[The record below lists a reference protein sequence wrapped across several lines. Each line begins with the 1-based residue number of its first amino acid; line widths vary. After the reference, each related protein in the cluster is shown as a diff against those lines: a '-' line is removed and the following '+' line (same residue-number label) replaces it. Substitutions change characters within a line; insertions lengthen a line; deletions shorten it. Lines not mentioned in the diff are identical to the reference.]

1 MLVKPLR
8 ARAIAL
14 YRDAFGT
21 APQAAASA
29 PGCVDL
35 IGWHTSYNGGPV
47 LPIATRE
54 RVVVAVDSVAGG
66 TLEGIRSGD
75 RGPERWDLREG
86 GPGGWLAAVARV
98 LRELAAFGAVPDGAR
113 IAVASEIRE
122 DGGLASRAALA
133 VATVKAFAEL
143 NGLPLTARQVAGV
156 AFRAAPDHGRGRH
169 GIMEHTSAALAHAD
183 HALLIECASAETRRV
198 TFRGRVLLVE
208 TGPPDGGMDATLAQ
222 RRVECDAAVLRL
234 RMDLPELHWLASWPA
249 AWLAR
254 LKKALPQPL
263 RSRAVH
269 VVSETARARFAA
281 ELLAK
286 GRLIRFGELLYESH
300 ESCRRLF
307 DVSTPAADLVVSA
320 AQQAGALGARLTGA
334 GAGGTVVVVLGKGQQ
349 RGKREEG
356 RGKGEAK
363 VITRIQRAHAKAYGS
378 EAVITA
384 VRPGDGARLEPVRFS
399 H

>member
-14 YRDAFGT
+14 YRDAFGA
-21 APQAAASA
+21 APEAAASA

-54 RVVVAVDSVAGG
+54 RVVVAVGSAARGS
-66 TLEGIRSGD
+66 LEGIRSGD
-75 RGPERWDLREG
+75 HGPERTDLREG
-86 GPGGWLAAVARV
+86 ASEGWLAAVARV
-98 LRELAAFGAVPDGAR
+98 LRELAAFGAVPGGAR
-113 IAVASEIRE
+113 VAVASEIRD
-122 DGGLASRAALA
+122 DGRLASRAALA
-133 VATVKAFAEL
+133 VAMVKAFAEL
-143 NGLPLTARQVAGV
+143 NELPLTARQVAGV
-156 AFRAAPDHGRGRH
+156 AFRAGPDHGKGRH

-198 TFRGRVLLVE
+198 RFRSRALLVE
-208 TGPPDGGMDATLAQ
+208 TGAPDGGMDATLAQ

-234 RMDLPELHWLASWPA
+234 RMELPELLWLASWPA

-263 RSRAVH
+263 RARAVH

-286 GRLIRFGELLYESH
+286 GRLVRFGELLYESH

-320 AQQAGALGARLTGA
+320 AQRAGALGARLTGA
-334 GAGGTVVVVLGKGQQ
+334 GSGGTVVVILG
-349 RGKREEG
+349 RGVGG
-356 RGKGEAK
+356 RGKGEGK
-363 VITRIQRAHAKAYGS
+363 VIKGIQRAHAEAYGR

-384 VRPGDGARLEPVRFS
+384 VRPGDGACLEPVRS
-399 H
+399 LR